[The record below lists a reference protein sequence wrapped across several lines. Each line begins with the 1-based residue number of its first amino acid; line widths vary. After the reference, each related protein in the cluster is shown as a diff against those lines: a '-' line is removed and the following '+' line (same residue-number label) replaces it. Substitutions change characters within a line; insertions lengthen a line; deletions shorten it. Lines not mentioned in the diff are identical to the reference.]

1 MCIKNVDES
10 TGKISYNISSSL
22 EEQYIYD
29 LTSKSIDH
37 LNVDKIDNVKDH
49 LNNTK
54 IAISDED

>member
-37 LNVDKIDNVKDH
+37 LNVDKIDNVKDD

>member
-37 LNVDKIDNVKDH
+37 LNVEKIDNVKDD